1 MKRIF
6 ITGSSGFL
14 GRYLLNFAPRN
25 VEILAQYRKQP
36 VQKPSPHVQIVQI
49 DFTNWDPAII
59 EDFRPQVIFH
69 TAAEA
74 SIDKCDLHPEYSHQV
89 NYEATARLAELAK
102 KIGARFIFTS
112 SDVIF
117 DGKRGNYQEKDPPN
131 PLNCYAQQKV
141 AAENFI
147 REHLENYVIVR
158 PALIYGRSLNGRP
171 SFTEVMFRNLKQDKP
186 VYLFTDQYRTPVLV
200 NNLAASFWQ
209 LAKNDFRGILHVG
222 GNQKLSRYEMGEI
235 MCRLFNFSTE
245 LLIPIESTDANQ
257 VAPRPRDCSL
267 NISLAKKILSISL
280 TDYQQGLSIAFQ

>member
-1 MKRIF
+1 
-6 ITGSSGFL
+6 
-14 GRYLLNFAPRN
+14 
-25 VEILAQYRKQP
+25 
-36 VQKPSPHVQIVQI
+36 
-49 DFTNWDPAII
+49 
-59 EDFRPQVIFH
+59 
-69 TAAEA
+69 
-74 SIDKCDLHPEYSHQV
+74 
-89 NYEATARLAELAK
+89 
-102 KIGARFIFTS
+102 
-112 SDVIF
+112 
-117 DGKRGNYQEKDPPN
+117 
-131 PLNCYAQQKV
+131 
-141 AAENFI
+141 
-147 REHLENYVIVR
+147 
-158 PALIYGRSLNGRP
+158 
-171 SFTEVMFRNLKQDKP
+171 MFRNLKQDKP